1 MPVLLERSWL
11 LTAVVAPAA
20 LLVGAAA
27 TVSPLMTV
35 GAVVGALV
43 LAAAFLFPVA
53 HLAVLLTLTAIVPYD
68 LMNTYSLGGGSGNAG
83 LLISDVFLLSGLT
96 RAVAI
101 LARERLRGFEAA
113 LLLATLGILAVVV
126 LQLLHGLRS
135 GHAIGTAGNEARIL
149 LGFGTA
155 LIALSIVREPGGR
168 GRLLR
173 ALLGAAI
180 LLGVAGILQWFAGA
194 SFLGSGD
201 FGVREGVSYTSEG
214 RGQLQGGLY
223 SYPIVVIVGFA
234 ALAALPP
241 GSGGAR
247 TALLV
252 AVGLSAVGALLTFE
266 RTFWVVA
273 VLGCAFVALRA
284 RRIQRGKVVLAS
296 ITAAAIGLMLTAAF
310 SPGTFTTARERLL
323 SIGQYGSD
331 NSVAY
336 RLRESRFVA
345 AEIREAPID
354 GSGLGATVYWGR
366 PSEGVQAED
375 LSYSHNGYLW
385 LAWKIGIPAAI
396 LVFGLVAMAVLMRPA
411 RNGEDP
417 LMETIT
423 VGCQGA
429 LFALLVVNVTFP
441 SVSALSST
449 PTAGVLLAFCAAG
462 LTERFRAA
470 APQLVARPATA

>member
-1 MPVLLERSWL
+1 MPVLLDRTWL
-11 LTAVVAPAA
+11 LAALGVPAA
-20 LLVGAAA
+20 LLFGAVVAL
-27 TVSPLMTV
+27 SPLMAA
-35 GAVVGALV
+35 GAVVGAGVLV
-43 LAAAFLFPVA
+43 AAFLFPVA
-53 HLAVLLTLTAIVPYD
+53 HLAVLLALTAIVPYEV
-68 LMNTYSLGGGSGNAG
+68 MNSYGLGGGRGNAG
-83 LLISDVFLLSGLT
+83 LLISDVFLLSGLA
-96 RAVAI
+96 RA
-101 LARERLRGFEAA
+101 LAVLGRERLRGFEAA
-113 LLLATLGILAVVV
+113 LFLATLGLLAVVL
-126 LQLLHGLRS
+126 LQLFHGLHS
-135 GHAIGTAGNEARIL
+135 GHAVGTAGNEARIL

-155 LIALSIVREPGGR
+155 LIALAIARDPDGR
-168 GRLLR
+168 ARLLR
-173 ALLGAAI
+173 ALVGAGIA
-180 LLGVAGILQWFAGA
+180 LGVAGILQWFLGA
-194 SFLGSGD
+194 AVFGSAD
-201 FGVREGVSYTSEG
+201 FGVREGVSYTTEG

-234 ALAALPP
+234 ALAALPS

-252 AVGLSAVGALLTFE
+252 MVGLSAVGALLTFE

-273 VLGCAFVALRA
+273 ILGCAFVALRA
-284 RRIQRGKVVLAS
+284 RRIERGKVILAS
-296 ITAAAIGLMLTAAF
+296 VTAGAVALMLTAAL

-366 PSEGVQAED
+366 PSEGVRAED

-385 LAWKIGIPAAI
+385 LAWKIGVPAAI
-396 LVFGLVAMAVLMRPA
+396 LVFGLVALAVLMRPA
-411 RNGEDP
+411 RNAEDP

-449 PTAGVLLAFCAAG
+449 PTAGVLLAFCAVG
-462 LTERFRAA
+462 LTERSPAA
-470 APQLVARPATA
+470 ARSFVARPATA